1 MNALSITRYFA
12 IALALIV
19 VGAVFYYFSNIVT
32 YVLIAWVLSM
42 IGQPIMKFYQRIPFW
57 KWRIGKSMAAGL
69 TILTF
74 MLVFGG
80 LVAMFVPSIVAQIE
94 HLQEVDYTKV
104 TKTLEQPLS
113 ELNSMG
119 KKYGIIPS
127 KSNITSQAEIH
138 FKEWIQH
145 INVGNLFSSVFSTAS
160 GLLAT
165 FVSVLFILFFFLQEQ
180 SMFVGFLSVLLPK
193 QYEQYI
199 HDAVEDIQTMLTRY
213 FTGLLIQSS
222 IIAVVISVTLSIL
235 GIKNAILIGAFT
247 ALINVIPYI
256 GPLISLG
263 FASLITISSNLDLDF
278 YSQIFPMLITVWV
291 VLPATNMID
300 GFVIQPYIFSNSVL
314 AHPLEIFIVILI
326 GADLFGVPG
335 MILAI
340 PTYTVLRAIA
350 RVFFD
355 EYRIVQKLTETMDE
369 HLD

>member
-1 MNALSITRYFA
+1 MNTRYIA
-12 IALALIV
+12 ITVAFV
-19 VGAVFYYFSNIVT
+19 VLGAVFYYFSNIVT

-42 IGQPIMKFYQRIPFW
+42 IGQPIMNFYKRIPFW
-57 KWRIGKSMAAGL
+57 KWRLGNGTAAAL
-69 TILTF
+69 TLLTF
-74 MLVFGG
+74 LLIFGG

-104 TKTLEQPLS
+104 TKTLEQPLA
-113 ELNSMG
+113 ELNNLG
-119 KKYGIIPS
+119 KKYGVIPS
-127 KSNITSQAEIH
+127 KSNVTTQVEIY
-138 FKEWIQH
+138 FKDWIQH
-145 INVGNLFSSVFSTAS
+145 INVGTLFTSVFSTAT

-165 FVSVLFILFFFLQEQ
+165 FVSVAFILFFFLQEQ
-180 SMFVGFLSVLLPK
+180 GMFVGFLSVLLPK
-193 QYEQYI
+193 KYDKYV

-222 IIAVVISVTLSIL
+222 IIATLISLVLSIL
-235 GIKNAILIGAFT
+235 GIKNAILIGAFA
-247 ALINVIPYI
+247 ALINVIPYV
-256 GPLISLG
+256 GPLISLA
-263 FASLITISSNLDLDF
+263 FATLITISANLDLDF
-278 YSQIFPMLITVWV
+278 YSQILPMLLTVWI
-291 VLPATNMID
+291 VLPTTNMID
-300 GFVIQPYIFSNSVL
+300 GFIIQPYIFSNSVL